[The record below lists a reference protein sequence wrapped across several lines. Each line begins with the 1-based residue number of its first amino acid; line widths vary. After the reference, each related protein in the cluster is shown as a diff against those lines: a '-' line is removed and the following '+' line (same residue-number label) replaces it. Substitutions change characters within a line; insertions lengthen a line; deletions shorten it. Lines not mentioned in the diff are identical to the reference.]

1 MSIALV
7 ADGRRAGG
15 LAVSSAGAVGLAVA
29 RRVGYAVLV
38 LWGAVTVTFT
48 ALHLK
53 SGSTVDVIIGQSPVS
68 PEVRAQIISDYALDK
83 PWLVQYFDYLGH
95 LLRGDLG
102 HSYNQGMDVTSA
114 IGEQILPS
122 FELMA
127 AAIGLALIGS
137 VTVAVLTAGRPRWI
151 RSPFSLLEIVGVAVP
166 AFWLAILLLTVFSFQ
181 LHWFPAIGANTARG
195 LVLPA
200 VALAA
205 APGATLAQILR
216 NGLERT
222 LDEPFV
228 TTARSRGIGEAA
240 VLVRHALRHA
250 LMPAITIAGW
260 IAGALLGGA
269 VVIENVFSRQGLG
282 SLTVG
287 ALGRRDFPL
296 ISGVVLVAASFYVV
310 VNLLIDAAYPLLDP
324 RLRPDATISP
334 TPVAGATDVTTTA
347 TTAAPTA
354 PTATAT
360 ATAATAAPAVSAPA
374 GGGDPT
380 PPRSPSTTDPNQEGR
395 G

>member
-7 ADGRRAGG
+7 ADGRRGGG
-15 LAVSSAGAVGLAVA
+15 LAASSARTVGLAVA

-48 ALHLK
+48 GLHLK
-53 SGSTVDVIIGQSPVS
+53 SGSAVDVIIGQSPVT
-68 PEVRAQIISDYALDK
+68 PEVRAQIISDYALDE

-102 HSYNQGMDVTSA
+102 HSYNQGMDVTTA
-114 IGEQILPS
+114 IREQIAPS

-127 AAIGLALIGS
+127 AAIGIALVGS
-137 VTVAVLTAGRPRWI
+137 VAVALATAGRSRWV
-151 RSPFSLLEIVGVAVP
+151 RGPFSLLEIVGVSVP

-200 VALAA
+200 IALAV

-216 NGLERT
+216 SSLERV

-228 TTARSRGIGEAA
+228 TTARSRGIWEAA

-282 SLTVG
+282 ALTVG
-287 ALGRRDFPL
+287 ALARRDFPL
-296 ISGVVLVAASFYVV
+296 VSGVVLVAAAFYVV
-310 VNLLIDAAYPLLDP
+310 INLLIDAAYPLLDP
-324 RLRPDATISP
+324 RLRPAPAIASSP
-334 TPVAGATDVTTTA
+334 TEPAATGTTTDA
-347 TTAAPTA
+347 DADTDTD
-354 PTATAT
+354 ATAT
-360 ATAATAAPAVSAPA
+360 ATADAAGVSTAGLNGEV
-374 GGGDPT
+374 
-380 PPRSPSTTDPNQEGR
+380 RS
-395 G
+395 